1 MASRVKALSIV
12 DALTAE
18 LRDRLFSGELAQD
31 DTLTEAEVARAY
43 EVARPTAKAAIEKLV
58 GEGLLQRSAHKTAR
72 VPSLGPD
79 DVRDI
84 YRTRAHLE
92 SSALRHLARSSRI
105 PESAVAAND
114 EISAMTGNTPLSIV
128 EPDMRFHTALVDAMG
143 SPRTSR
149 MFGSLV
155 SEVRLCMVQV
165 QGQHLLTTSSI
176 SAEHQQILDAVAT
189 GDGELAV
196 AVLTQHLGR
205 ARERLVAALGGTP
218 GPEAGLPDR
227 PAQRISP

>member
-1 MASRVKALSIV
+1 MVGRVEALSIV
-12 DALTAE
+12 DALALE
-18 LRDRLFSGELAQD
+18 LRRRVFAGELTHEDA
-31 DTLTEAEVARAY
+31 LTEAEVSRAY

-72 VPSLGPD
+72 VPQLGPD

-92 SSALRHLARSSRI
+92 SVVLRALAETRTV
-105 PESAVAAND
+105 PPAASTANA
-114 EISAMTGNTPLSIV
+114 EISAMTEADPLTVV
-128 EPDMRFHTALVDAMG
+128 EPDMRFHTALVDALG

-165 QGQHLLTTSSI
+165 QGKQLLTTTSI
-176 SAEHQQILDAVAT
+176 AAEHQQILDAVLA
-189 GDGELAV
+189 GDGDAAV
-196 AVLTQHLGR
+196 EVITRHLGR
-205 ARERLVAALGGTP
+205 ARERLVAALGGSP
-218 GPEAGLPDR
+218 GPEATLPD
-227 PAQRISP
+227 PA

>member
-1 MASRVKALSIV
+1 MAGRVEALSIV
-12 DALTAE
+12 DALALE
-18 LRDRLFSGELAQD
+18 LRRRVFAGELTHEDA
-31 DTLTEAEVARAY
+31 LTEAEVSRAY

-72 VPSLGPD
+72 VPHLGPE

-92 SSALRHLARSSRI
+92 SVVLRALAETRTA
-105 PESAVAAND
+105 PPAAAAANA
-114 EISAMTGNTPLSIV
+114 EIAAMTEADPLTVV
-128 EPDMRFHTALVDAMG
+128 EPDMRFHTALVDALG

-165 QGQHLLTTSSI
+165 QGKQLLTTASI
-176 SAEHQQILDAVAT
+176 AAEHQQILDAVLA
-189 GDGELAV
+189 GDGEAAV
-196 AVLTQHLGR
+196 EAITRHLGR
-205 ARERLVAALGGTP
+205 ARERLVAALGGSP
-218 GPEAGLPDR
+218 GPEATLPE
-227 PAQRISP
+227 PA

>member
-1 MASRVKALSIV
+1 MAGRVEALSIV
-12 DALTAE
+12 DALALE
-18 LRDRLFSGELAQD
+18 LRRRVFAGELTHEDA
-31 DTLTEAEVARAY
+31 LTEAEVSRAY

-72 VPSLGPD
+72 VPHLGPE

-92 SSALRHLARSSRI
+92 SVVLRALAETRTA
-105 PESAVAAND
+105 PPAAAAANA
-114 EISAMTGNTPLSIV
+114 EIAAMTEADPLTVV
-128 EPDMRFHTALVDAMG
+128 EPDMRFHTALVDALG

-165 QGQHLLTTSSI
+165 QGKQLLTTASI
-176 SAEHQQILDAVAT
+176 AAEHQQILDAVLA
-189 GDGELAV
+189 GDGEV
-196 AVLTQHLGR
+196 AVEAITRHLGR
-205 ARERLVAALGGTP
+205 ARERLVAALGGNP
-218 GPEAGLPDR
+218 GPEATLPE
-227 PAQRISP
+227 PA

>member
-1 MASRVKALSIV
+1 MAGRVEALSIV
-12 DALTAE
+12 DALALE
-18 LRDRLFSGELAQD
+18 LRRRVFAGELTHEDA
-31 DTLTEAEVARAY
+31 LTEAEVSRAY

-72 VPSLGPD
+72 VPHLGPE

-92 SSALRHLARSSRI
+92 SVVLRTLAETRTA
-105 PESAVAAND
+105 PPAAAAANA
-114 EISAMTGNTPLSIV
+114 EIAAMTEADPLTVV
-128 EPDMRFHTALVDAMG
+128 EPDMRFHTALVDALG

-165 QGQHLLTTSSI
+165 QGKQLLTTASI
-176 SAEHQQILDAVAT
+176 AAEHQQILDAVLA
-189 GDGELAV
+189 GDGEAAV
-196 AVLTQHLGR
+196 EAITRHLGR
-205 ARERLVAALGGTP
+205 ARERLVAALGGNP
-218 GPEAGLPDR
+218 GPEATLPE
-227 PAQRISP
+227 PA

>member
-1 MASRVKALSIV
+1 MTGRIKALSIV
-12 DALTAE
+12 DALTEE
-18 LRDRLFSGELAQD
+18 LRRRLFSGELAQD
-31 DTLTEAEVARAY
+31 DALTEAEVARAY

-72 VPSLGPD
+72 VPNLGPD

-92 SSALRHLARSSRI
+92 SIALRHLARNAHL
-105 PESAVAAND
+105 PDPAVAANG
-114 EISAMTGNTPLSIV
+114 EISAMTDSTPLSIV

-165 QGQHLLTTSSI
+165 QGQHLLTTQSI
-176 SAEHQQILDAVAT
+176 AAEHQQILDAVAA
-189 GDGELAV
+189 GDGDGAV
-196 AVLTQHLGR
+196 TILSKHLGR

-218 GPEAGLPDR
+218 GAEAELPE
-227 PAQRISP
+227 PA

>member
-1 MASRVKALSIV
+1 MAGRVEALSIV
-12 DALTAE
+12 DALALE
-18 LRDRLFSGELAQD
+18 LRRRVFAGELTHEDA
-31 DTLTEAEVARAY
+31 LTEAEVSRAY

-72 VPSLGPD
+72 VPHLGPE

-92 SSALRHLARSSRI
+92 SVVLRTLAETRTVPAAAS
-105 PESAVAAND
+105 AANA
-114 EISAMTGNTPLSIV
+114 EIAAMTEGDPLTV
-128 EPDMRFHTALVDAMG
+128 VDPDMRFHAALVDALG

-165 QGQHLLTTSSI
+165 QGKQLLTTASI
-176 SAEHQQILDAVAT
+176 AAEHQQILDAVLS
-189 GDGELAV
+189 GDGEAAV
-196 AVLTQHLGR
+196 EAITRHLGR
-205 ARERLVAALGGTP
+205 ARERLVAALGGSP
-218 GPEAGLPDR
+218 GPEATLPE
-227 PAQRISP
+227 PA

>member
-1 MASRVKALSIV
+1 MAGRVEALSIV
-12 DALTAE
+12 DALALE
-18 LRDRLFSGELAQD
+18 LRRRVFAGELTHEDA
-31 DTLTEAEVARAY
+31 LTEAEVSRAY

-72 VPSLGPD
+72 VPHLGPE

-92 SSALRHLARSSRI
+92 SVVLRALAETRTA
-105 PESAVAAND
+105 PPAAAAANA
-114 EISAMTGNTPLSIV
+114 EIAAMTEADPLTVV
-128 EPDMRFHTALVDAMG
+128 EPDMRFHTALVDALG

-165 QGQHLLTTSSI
+165 QGKQLLTTASI
-176 SAEHQQILDAVAT
+176 AAEHQQILDAVLA
-189 GDGELAV
+189 GDGEAAV
-196 AVLTQHLGR
+196 EAITRHLGR
-205 ARERLVAALGGTP
+205 ARERLVAALGGNP
-218 GPEAGLPDR
+218 GPEATLPE
-227 PAQRISP
+227 PA